1 MVFLLLLLSSFLICF
16 NFTALIKNYFGQ
28 RILDI
33 PNERSSHIVATP
45 RGGGLSFIIAFAITG
60 LVYAILDDHFPRLVT
75 GQISRSDFLY
85 LWLALT
91 PLAIIGLIDDYK
103 TLSARVR
110 YLVQLVVAVLITVHF
125 GLIPLPGVS
134 SLNTPS
140 LILDA
145 AFTVIG
151 ITALINFYNF
161 MDGLDGLVA
170 SLTAL
175 QLILISFYFAQ
186 PFYLLLATAIVGFL
200 WWNWSPAKIFM
211 GDVGSTVLGAI
222 IAIALLSNHNHL
234 IQVWSA
240 LTVTFPLIGDAI
252 YTIIRRLLRKEN
264 IFQAHRSHLYQR
276 LQQSGWSHEQVT
288 ICYLALTLVFTTV
301 ITWFDVW
308 AIGVNFC
315 LIVIFIWITE
325 LYLARQ
331 ETSLR

>member
-1 MVFLLLLLSSFLICF
+1 MILILLILVSFIFSFLLTKLVKQKFYPQL
-16 NFTALIKNYFGQ
+16 
-28 RILDI
+28 LDI

-60 LVYAILDDHFPRLVT
+60 LAYVILDDHFPRLVT
-75 GQISRSDFLY
+75 GQISLPDFLY

-145 AFTVIG
+145 VFTVIS

-170 SLTAL
+170 SVTAL
-175 QLILISFYFAQ
+175 QLISISFYFAQ
-186 PFYLLLATAIVGFL
+186 PFYLLLATAIIGFL

-301 ITWFDVW
+301 ITWLDVW
-308 AIGVNFC
+308 AIVVNFC
-315 LIVIFIWITE
+315 LIVIFIWIAE
-325 LYLARQ
+325 LYLTSKEA
-331 ETSLR
+331 SLR